1 MGEGADEVTEANTPE
16 WEANQVPVG
25 GPDQGLAPSIDDVD
39 PEVESKA
46 IEIEQTRAEMTGT
59 VEAIGDRL
67 DPGNIAAGAKN
78 AVRDATLGKVED
90 MTSQVGDLVGDATD
104 TFQDAGGGLV
114 EVVRRNPVPAL
125 MVGAGLGWLWMKR
138 NQASSRPGSTNV
150 RYTSGRAPRD
160 RYAMDGGYAGNRW
173 SSSGGTTAAGLG
185 ERVDDVTD
193 ALGQRVDAVG
203 RSAGEFGDRFSESAG
218 DMATTTR
225 QVVEN
230 NVLAAGVAA
239 AAAGLVIGL
248 LLPATETERRVMGDA
263 GSRVI
268 DAAQS
273 TASEA
278 ISNAKG

>member
-1 MGEGADEVTEANTPE
+1 MTQPNTTEWDSN
-16 WEANQVPVG
+16 EAPAVG
-25 GPDQGLAPSIDDVD
+25 SPDQGLEPSIDDVD
-39 PEVESKA
+39 PQVESKA

-78 AVRDATLGKVED
+78 AVRDATVGKVED
-90 MTSQVGDLVGDATD
+90 MTSQVSDFVGDATD

-138 NQASSRPGSTNV
+138 SQASSASRSANV
-150 RYTSGRAPRD
+150 RYTSGHSPRD
-160 RYAMDGGYAGNRW
+160 RYAMDPDYGNRW
-173 SSSGGTTAAGLG
+173 SSSSGGSATSSVGD
-185 ERVDDVTD
+185 RVEDITD
-193 ALGQRVDAVG
+193 AMGHQVGAVG
-203 RSAGEFGDRFSESAG
+203 RRAGELGDQFSDSAG
-218 DMATTTR
+218 DVAATTR
-225 QVVEN
+225 QVVED

-278 ISNAKG
+278 MSNAKA

>member
-1 MGEGADEVTEANTPE
+1 MTEPNSTQWDADQAPAVG
-16 WEANQVPVG
+16 VPDPG
-25 GPDQGLAPSIDDVD
+25 REPPIDDVD
-39 PEVESKA
+39 PQVESKA

-78 AVRDATLGKVED
+78 AVREATVGKVED
-90 MTSQVGDLVGDATD
+90 MTSQVTDLVGDATD

-138 NQASSRPGSTNV
+138 NQASSGSRDAG
-150 RYTSGRAPRD
+150 RYGNARYAAGP
-160 RYAMDGGYAGNRW
+160 YAMDRADWNR
-173 SSSGGTTAAGLG
+173 SSSSDGPSAASQVGD
-185 ERVDDVTD
+185 RVGDIS
-193 ALGQRVDAVG
+193 DAVG
-203 RSAGEFGDRFSESAG
+203 QQVGAAGRRAGELGDQFSDSAS

-225 QVVEN
+225 QVVED

-248 LLPATETERRVMGDA
+248 LLPATDTERRVMGDA

-278 ISNAKG
+278 MSNAKG